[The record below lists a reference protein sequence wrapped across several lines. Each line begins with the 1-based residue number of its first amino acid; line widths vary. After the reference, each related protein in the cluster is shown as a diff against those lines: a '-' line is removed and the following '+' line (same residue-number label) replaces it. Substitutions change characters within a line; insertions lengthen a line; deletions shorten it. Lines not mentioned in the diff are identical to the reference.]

1 MFDKIKDVVSDITGG
16 GDLGDLNLGGYEK
29 YLDGVTWP
37 ISKDELVNA
46 VKNNGGGDDIQNM
59 IKGASGDTFNG
70 PEDVAKGVT
79 GAGQNAADTVKGKA
93 DDLKNRL

>member
-1 MFDKIKDVVSDITGG
+1 MFDKIKDVVNDITGG

-46 VKNNGGGDDIQNM
+46 VKNNGGGDDIQNK
-59 IKGASGDTFNG
+59 IKGASNDTFNG
-70 PEDVAKGVT
+70 PEDVARSAS
-79 GAGQNAADTVKGKA
+79 GAGQHVADKVEGKA